1 MALSNTATAQLQQHI
16 EEVSRTWVQEYIRN
30 RVAVLSKRKISA
42 TGELATSMQYTLTNA
57 VQGAVV
63 AMLDLSFQDQ
73 MRWLDMKNLNVPA
86 GGLSYIDDLAAWV
99 VRKGLSSKFIADYV
113 SKRRLR
119 KPPQNVLNQIAWGIA
134 RKRSIAYKR
143 RPVAYSKSKSAAIT
157 DLFNQVAAGL
167 PEIVAQEIKAGFFT
181 S

>member
-16 EEVSRTWVQEYIRN
+16 EEVSRAWVQEYIRN
-30 RVAVLSKRKISA
+30 RVAVLSRRKIST
-42 TGELATSMQYTLTNA
+42 TGQLAASMQYALTSA

-86 GGLSYIDDLAAWV
+86 GGLSYLDDLAAWV

-134 RKRSIAYKR
+134 LKRSIAYKR